1 MIAVVG
7 GVPWLGWRLL
17 EMFTVVSMAGCLGQ
31 ALCASNYFI
40 PLETY
45 EISCLQPREVGGPG
59 ARIEMMGDVCVTYEA
74 VIYCFQYHLDAV
86 NVTIPYPVG
95 NWTQLRDSPMEVAER
110 FIVMT
115 LSMDHLQFDAIPFE
129 DRTLLRIRL
138 PESLQP
144 GSDFAIMLRY
154 FLMGALERAERTH
167 WDRQLGRG
175 ENFRIGFRP
184 PVQDASINEIKIEI
198 SAPSW
203 ALVKK
208 WGPVSGMKVLAG
220 GGMPAVEWQVDE
232 PATPRP
238 EYWVVFGRGGVGA
251 NAIYL
256 LVLLGVVSFAV
267 ILLAA
272 LFVRSRYGHKV

>member
-1 MIAVVG
+1 MV

-17 EMFTVVSMAGCLGQ
+17 EVFTVLSMAASLGQ
-31 ALCASNYFI
+31 GLCASNYFI

-45 EISCLQPREVGGPG
+45 EISCLQPGEVEAAG
-59 ARIEMMGDVCVTYEA
+59 AQIDMMGDVHVTYEA
-74 VIYCFQYHLDAV
+74 VIYCFQYRVDAV

-95 NWTQLRDSPMEVAER
+95 NWTQLRDSPMEIEER

-115 LSMDHLQFDAIPFE
+115 PSMDHLQFDAFPFE
-129 DRTLLRIRL
+129 NRTLLRIML

-144 GSDFAIMLRY
+144 GSDFAIMLDY
-154 FLMGALERAERTH
+154 FLRGALEPAESTY
-167 WDRQLGRG
+167 WDRQLGRA
-175 ENFRIGFRP
+175 ENWRIGFRP
-184 PVQDASINEIKIEI
+184 PFQDASVNEIKIEI

-208 WGPVSGMKVLAG
+208 WGPGSGMKVRAG
-220 GGMPAVEWQVDE
+220 GDMPSVEWQVDE
-232 PATPRP
+232 PATPRS
-238 EYWVVFGRGGVGA
+238 EFWVVFGRGGVDA

-256 LVLLGVVSFAV
+256 LVSLGVVSFVV

-272 LFVRSRYGHKV
+272 YFVRSRYGHNV